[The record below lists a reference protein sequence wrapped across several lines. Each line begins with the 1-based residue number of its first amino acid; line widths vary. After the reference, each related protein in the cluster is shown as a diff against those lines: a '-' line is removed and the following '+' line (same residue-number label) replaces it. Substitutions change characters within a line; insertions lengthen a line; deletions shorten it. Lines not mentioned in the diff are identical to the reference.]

1 MKLYFEQLDED
12 ASGQL
17 HPVPQDYKIQ
27 ALKTFKRDA
36 KRLQLTKE
44 DLSELEQE
52 LKSRA
57 PKAHLGNSI
66 FKFEWYPSRYNQGK
80 KEARVIYIELTND
93 KVAWLVNIYKK
104 NEKSDITPKELKQLA
119 IISKELRGR

>member
-44 DLSELEQE
+44 DFIELEQE
-52 LKSRA
+52 LLNSSGILLDIIRA
-57 PKAHLGNSI
+57 RK
-66 FKFEWYPSRYNQGK
+66 KQG
-80 KEARVIYIELTND
+80 
-93 KVAWLVNIYKK
+93 
-104 NEKSDITPKELKQLA
+104 
-119 IISKELRGR
+119 